1 MPPPARIDSRPL
13 NAMLVLTSGV
23 LWCLVWLLNDR
34 LMDGLQVAPGIDLIF
49 LPAGFRPLI
58 VLIFGFWG
66 ALGIALADPLMF
78 LQAFGS
84 GSVTEIVI
92 NALISGF
99 APYLTVKAFCRVA
112 GIQSSLLQLRPIHLP
127 LLALSVSIVTPVLF
141 NLHFILRGR
150 EPASEFAHNLA
161 AMSVGDFVGC
171 FLVIGL
177 VRLGLAVARRQASR

>member
-1 MPPPARIDSRPL
+1 MPPARPDNPPL

-23 LWCLVWLLNDR
+23 LWSLTWLANDR
-34 LMDGLQVAPGIDLIF
+34 LMAGLQVAPGIDLIF
-49 LPAGFRPLI
+49 LPAGFRLLL

-84 GSVTEIVI
+84 GDAVEIFV

-99 APYLTVKAFCRVA
+99 APYLTVKAFCGAA
-112 GIQSSLLQLRPIHLP
+112 GIRSSLLQLRPIHLP
-127 LLALSVSIVTPVLF
+127 LLALSVSVVAPLLF
-141 NLHFILRGR
+141 NLHFIFRGR
-150 EPASEFAHNLA
+150 EPASEFVSNFA
-161 AMSVGDFVGC
+161 AMSMGDFLGC

-177 VRLGLAVARRQASR
+177 VRLGLAVAHRRQRR